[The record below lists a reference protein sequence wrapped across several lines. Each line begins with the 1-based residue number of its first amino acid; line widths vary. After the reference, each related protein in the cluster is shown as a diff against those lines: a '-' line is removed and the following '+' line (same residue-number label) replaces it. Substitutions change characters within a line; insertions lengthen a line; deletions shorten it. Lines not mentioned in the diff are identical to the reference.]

1 MSTDKAGAKRCRARR
16 RGIGGGEGWEEGGT
30 EFKKKKPNEKMTF
43 AGHEGWADL

>member
-30 EFKKKKPNEKMTF
+30 EKKTQAKKKPTPQSR
-43 AGHEGWADL
+43 